1 MRQYNKRQVE
11 KSYEAK
17 CKKYNKMMNN
27 ETKKLILKRINKK
40 KARVNP
46 D

>member
-1 MRQYNKRQVE
+1 MGQYNKRQVE

-27 ETKKLILKRINKK
+27 EQKKINFKKNKK
-40 KARVNP
+40 KKLE
-46 D
+46 